1 MPEIPS
7 DKIARRIVDA
17 KGYFY
22 HFSVKR
28 TLKLEAIK
36 KPEKKYGNRAAKS
49 THGKNALRK
58 KCVFAIFISLNIQL
72 DVMGN
77 LKVFSGRSNRPLA
90 EKIVRE
96 LGTVLGQCEIKT
108 FSDGEIWVKYTENIR
123 GSDVYIVQSTN
134 PPAENLL
141 ELLIMIDA
149 ARRASARKV
158 NAVIPYFG
166 YARQDRKDQP
176 RVSITAKLVAN
187 LITHAG
193 ADRVITMDLHAPQIQ
208 GFFDI
213 PVDHLY
219 SSAVLV
225 KRFKRMHL
233 ANLAVASPD
242 VGGIKMAR
250 AYAKR
255 LEADL
260 ILIDKRRP
268 RQNEAE
274 VMNIIGEARG
284 KNILIVDDL
293 IDTAG
298 TLCNAVK
305 ALKDAGAREVY
316 AACTHPVLSGS
327 AVARITA
334 SALSKI
340 VVTDSLP
347 LPKGCSKIA
356 EESVA
361 RIFAEAIKRTFKF
374 KSISSLFDVDK
385 G

>member
-1 MPEIPS
+1 MS
-7 DKIARRIVDA
+7 
-17 KGYFY
+17 
-22 HFSVKR
+22 S
-28 TLKLEAIK
+28 
-36 KPEKKYGNRAAKS
+36 
-49 THGKNALRK
+49 
-58 KCVFAIFISLNIQL
+58 
-72 DVMGN
+72 N
-77 LKVFSGRSNRPLA
+77 LKVFSGRSTQSLAGRIAGQLREPLG
-90 EKIVRE
+90 R
-96 LGTVLGQCEIKT
+96 CEIKT
-108 FSDGEIWVKYTENIR
+108 FSDGEIWVKYSDNIR
-123 GSDVYIVQSTN
+123 GSDVFIIQSTI

-149 ARRASARKV
+149 AKRASARKV
-158 NAVIPYFG
+158 AAVIPYFG

-187 LITHAG
+187 LITEAG

-225 KRFKRMHL
+225 KHFKKL
-233 ANLAVASPD
+233 KIPNLAVASPD

-260 ILIDKRRP
+260 IVIDKRRP
-268 RQNEAE
+268 KQNEAE
-274 VMNIIGEARG
+274 VMNIIGDAHG

-298 TLCNAVK
+298 TLCNAVR
-305 ALKDAGAREVY
+305 ALQDAGAKDVY
-316 AACTHPVLSGS
+316 AACTHAVLSGS
-327 AVARITA
+327 AIQRIEN
-334 SALSKI
+334 SRLKRI
-340 VVTDSLP
+340 VVTDTLP
-347 LPKGCSKIA
+347 IAKASPKIHV
-356 EESVA
+356 ESVA
-361 RIFAEAIKRTFKF
+361 KLFSEAMKRTFKHM
-374 KSISSLFDVDK
+374 SISSLFDIDK

>member
-1 MPEIPS
+1 MDS
-7 DKIARRIVDA
+7 
-17 KGYFY
+17 
-22 HFSVKR
+22 
-28 TLKLEAIK
+28 
-36 KPEKKYGNRAAKS
+36 
-49 THGKNALRK
+49 
-58 KCVFAIFISLNIQL
+58 
-72 DVMGN
+72 

-90 EKIVRE
+90 EGIARE
-96 LGTVLGQCEIKT
+96 IGQPLGACEIKN
-108 FSDGEIWVKYTENIR
+108 FSDGEIWVKYSENIR
-123 GSDVYIVQSTN
+123 GCDVFIVQSTN
-134 PPAENLL
+134 PPSENLF

-149 ARRASARKV
+149 AKRASARRV
-158 NAVIPYFG
+158 AAVIPYFG

-176 RVSITAKLVAN
+176 RVSITAKLIAN
-187 LITHAG
+187 LITGAG
-193 ADRVITMDLHAPQIQ
+193 TDRVITMDLHAPQIQ

-225 KRFKRMHL
+225 KHFKKKRIN
-233 ANLAVASPD
+233 NLAVASPD

-260 ILIDKRRP
+260 VLIDKRRP

-274 VMNIIGEARG
+274 VLNIIGDIEG

-305 ALKDAGAREVY
+305 ALRQGGAGEVY
-316 AACTHPVLSGS
+316 AACTHPVLSGE
-327 AVARITA
+327 AIDRIEK
-334 SALSKI
+334 SDLSRVI
-340 VVTDSLP
+340 VTDSLP
-347 LPKGCSKIA
+347 LQVHSRKV
-356 EESVA
+356 EVETVA
-361 RIFAEAIKRTFKF
+361 HIFAEAIKRTFKNM
-374 KSISSLFDVDK
+374 SISSLFDVDK